1 MSKSAAL
8 EEIGATSAD
17 IPPQQSAAQAG
28 RAVRPHHRHLRSL
41 DGLRAI
47 AALNVMFAHGYW
59 YIVLLQQDQAAGN
72 VFTRLLGSG
81 AGVGM
86 TLFFV
91 LSGFVIHY
99 NYCRTVPASVSGKI
113 DFFIARFAR
122 LYPLFLLVFG
132 YDFLTLLWMQGYFS
146 GYVFSLYDPF
156 KALPLYLTFTVT
168 WWWWPIGFTPA
179 SAYYGTWNTGATGVM
194 WSLSTEAFFYF
205 AYLFF
210 AGALGRL
217 RGRGLAVFGV
227 AVAVYGLTFYIY
239 GWTSTAALKSW
250 AATHYPQTDPDE
262 FVHWLLFQSPWG
274 RISEFL
280 LGVVAAQALLVRS
293 DDSESRIF
301 AGVLTYGSFGAFAV
315 LVLAIYAPAD
325 NLFGEIGTQCC
336 ASFVALF
343 IYAAA
348 RYRSYLSRILSSSL
362 LVKLGNA
369 SYSLYL
375 LHYLVLHE
383 YGQPLAVRH
392 PDVSRWAIFLG
403 MMVVA
408 IVVSYISYVLV
419 ERPALRWIRANF
431 RPLRLGIWLPS
442 TLALITLFSVLISV
456 HMRALAHNDPAQA
469 PGRILVSSASFGEN
483 CDAKLHDNVLGL
495 MRRVCNGQE
504 SCAFEYDIY
513 KLRDPAGGCAKRF
526 QVLYSCGPVD
536 SQREFLI
543 PLFDRPR
550 MSIAFACK

>member
-1 MSKSAAL
+1 MSAIAAL

-17 IPPQQSAAQAG
+17 IPPQQSAAQVG
-28 RAVRPHHRHLRSL
+28 GAVRPQHRHIPSL
-41 DGLRAI
+41 DGLRGI
-47 AALNVMFAHGYW
+47 AALSVMIGHGYS
-59 YIVLLQQDQAAGN
+59 YIVLLQQDWGGDNAF
-72 VFTRLLGSG
+72 VHLMLSG
-81 AGVGM
+81 GGVGM

-99 NYCRTVPASVSGKI
+99 NYCRTVPANVSGKI

-132 YDFLTLLWMQGYFS
+132 YDFFTLLWMQGYFS
-146 GYVFSLYDPF
+146 GHVYSLYDPF
-156 KALPLYLTFTVT
+156 RALPLYLTFTVT
-168 WWWWPIGFTPA
+168 WWWWPIGST
-179 SAYYGTWNTGATGVM
+179 SAYQYYGTWNTGATGVM

-217 RGRGLAVFGV
+217 RGRGLAIFGV
-227 AVAVYGLTFYIY
+227 AVAAYGLAFYIY
-239 GWTSTAALKSW
+239 GWTHTAELKSW
-250 AATHYPQTDPDE
+250 AAAHFPQANPGE

-274 RISEFL
+274 RMSEFL
-280 LGVVAAQALLVRS
+280 LGVVAAQALLVRKS
-293 DDSESRIF
+293 DSESRIF
-301 AGVLTYGSFGAFAV
+301 ARALTYGSLGAFAV
-315 LVLAIYAPAD
+315 LVIAIYAPAHV
-325 NLFGEIGTQCC
+325 LYALIGTQCG
-336 ASFVALF
+336 AMFVALF
-343 IYAAA
+343 IYAVA
-348 RYRSYLSRILSSSL
+348 RYRSSLSRILSSSL
-362 LVKLGNA
+362 LVKLGSA

-383 YGQPLAVRH
+383 YGQPLVVRH
-392 PDVSRWAIFLG
+392 PNLSRWAVFLG

-419 ERPALRWIRANF
+419 ERPAIRWIRANF

-456 HMRALAHNDPAQA
+456 HMRALAHSDPAQA
-469 PGRILVSSASFGEN
+469 PGRIFVSSASFGEN

-495 MRRVCNGQE
+495 MRRVCNGQG
-504 SCAFEYDIY
+504 SCAFEYDLY
-513 KLRDPAGGCAKRF
+513 KLRDPADGCAKRF

-543 PLFDRPR
+543 PLFDHSR
-550 MSIAFACK
+550 MRIALACR